1 LLKKIG
7 NVLTLGSSLLFVHS
21 DVIPKSGD
29 LTLVLA
35 VLIFSFLDVLGHHVS
50 VSDEVQDISL
60 LAFSLLPE
68 IFNLSSECVDTLLSD
83 VLLLKSIILLSG
95 LSVSALAELNVTE
108 IKFLIFFLN
117 PLLLV
122 DVPADCVLLLNLFF
136 LNLFILSSEQLVL
149 FFEILIAVSQS
160 FVLVKLLLVLLILL
174 LESVVGF
181 VVQLEILLALGLQF
195 FDLVVLLSDVLVSL
209 LDLLVMSDFLSLVL
223 DLVVF
228 KLFDFVLLVHH
239 LLLVFE

>member
-1 LLKKIG
+1 M
-7 NVLTLGSSLLFVHS
+7 
-21 DVIPKSGD
+21 
-29 LTLVLA
+29 VLA
-35 VLIFSFLDVLGHHVS
+35 VLIFGFLDVLGHHVS